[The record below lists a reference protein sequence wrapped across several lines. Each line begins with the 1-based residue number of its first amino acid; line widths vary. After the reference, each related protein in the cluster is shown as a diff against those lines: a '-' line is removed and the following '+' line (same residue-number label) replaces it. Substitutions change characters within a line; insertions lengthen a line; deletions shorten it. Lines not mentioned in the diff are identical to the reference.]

1 MLKLTRLATTVAT
14 VASLAAFVAG
24 TAGVATAAPASP
36 ATPARVAAPA
46 DPPAKVVPQS
56 YDVVGVGS
64 NTTEYVLDQMSVN
77 YNATIPAKRHGPNDP
92 YFYSWDAL
100 PAGVAVA
107 PTPDPYKITPKAGCA
122 AIGRP
127 NGSSAGLTAL
137 DQNTFDG
144 KTGHYCIDFARSSSA
159 RSSKAPK
166 LGSGGVEYVAFAK
179 DAVTWA
185 ARSAKDGGTDAPK
198 SLTLPQLKAIFSC
211 RDTNWDQVGG
221 KDAKIDVYLPQAGSG
236 TLSFWLDVMGLTAA
250 DDSCTSQAPE
260 ENEGTYKGFDS
271 PNAIFIF
278 SIGSYLAQEYR
289 SMACTAKAPA
299 KGQNEF
305 GCDKAGYLSLEDI
318 AGVSPV
324 TTSTSA
330 AVTNPKFPTEFYRTL
345 YNILR
350 YTTETKDHIYQRLE
364 PFFSRTGY
372 LCTSKTAQADIAA
385 YGFVNTKVCG
395 SIS

>member
-14 VASLAAFVAG
+14 IASLAAFAAG
-24 TAGVATAAPASP
+24 TAGVAVAAPA
-36 ATPARVAAPA
+36 APARTAAPA
-46 DPPAKVVPQS
+46 DPPAHVAPQS

-77 YNATIPAKRHGPNDP
+77 YNATVGTKHSATDP

-100 PAGVAVA
+100 PAGVDVA

-122 AIGRP
+122 SVGRP
-127 NGSSAGLTAL
+127 NGSGAGLTAL

-144 KTGHYCIDFARSSSA
+144 KTGHYCIDFARSSSG
-159 RSSKAPK
+159 RSASAPK

-185 ARSAKDGGTDAPK
+185 VRAPK
-198 SLTLPQLKAIFSC
+198 HGGSNAPSSLTLAQLKGIFTC
-211 RDTNWDQVGG
+211 KTTNWNKVGG
-221 KDAKIDVYLPQAGSG
+221 KNGQIKVYLPQAGSG
-236 TLSFWLDVMGLTAA
+236 TLSFWEKVMGITTVGG
-250 DDSCTSQAPE
+250 CVSQAPE
-260 ENEGTYKGFDS
+260 ENEGTYAGFNN

-299 KGQNEF
+299 KGQNMF
-305 GCDKAGYLSLEDI
+305 GCNKIGVLSLQKI
-318 AGVSPV
+318 SGVSPV

-330 AVTNPKFPTEFYRTL
+330 AVTNPKFPAQFYRTL

-350 YTTETKDHIYQRLE
+350 YTTQTTDHIYQRLE
-364 PFFSRTGY
+364 PFFSKTGY
-372 LCTSKTAQADIAA
+372 LCTNKTAKANIQA
-385 YGFVNTKVCG
+385 YGFIVTPACG
-395 SIS
+395 SLS